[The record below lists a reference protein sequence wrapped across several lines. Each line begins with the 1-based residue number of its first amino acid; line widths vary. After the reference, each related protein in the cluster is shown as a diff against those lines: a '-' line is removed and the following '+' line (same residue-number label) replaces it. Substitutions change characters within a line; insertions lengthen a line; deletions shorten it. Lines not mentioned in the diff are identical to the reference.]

1 MRVMAGGSVAWGGL
15 FAAFPLGTVHRR
27 SGKKDLDLVHR
38 SLAPWRAYGWSASDR
53 PLDAQGQRRPEK
65 RKELVPQTE
74 LRYSGGSEARFW
86 HQWPGGK
93 QGNSFPH
100 AFAAAA
106 RVGWMDGL
114 LQAWEAYLTNT
125 PLGWRVTA
133 ITLRSDPKCRMFSN
147 GMVLGCGNTGLAS
160 CPGFAVLQALRR
172 TWEVQP
178 LPRRCCCR
186 PLAGCWRQGL
196 RGPGSSWPGLPIP
209 ATA

>member
-1 MRVMAGGSVAWGGL
+1 MGGL
-15 FAAFPLGTVHRR
+15 QVTVPLTLKVKGVQKRE
-27 SGKKDLDLVHR
+27 R
-38 SLAPWRAYGWSASDR
+38 SLFFKANSDIR
-53 PLDAQGQRRPEK
+53 D
-65 RKELVPQTE
+65 
-74 LRYSGGSEARFW
+74 LRGESTLWQVGSEARFW

-147 GMVLGCGNTGLAS
+147 GMVLGCGNTGLAP

-186 PLAGCWRQGL
+186 PLAGCWRQDL
-196 RGPGSSWPGLPIP
+196 RGPGSSLPGLPIP